1 MTVVAF
7 ILLALM
13 LGIYVLLDGY
23 DLGVGMMHLYVAR
36 NEREREATMASI
48 GPFWNGNEV
57 WLIAAG
63 GTLFGL
69 FPLVYASS
77 FSGFYL
83 PFMVV
88 LWLLMFRGIA
98 LELRGHLASPL
109 WHQFFDVTFTVAS
122 GLLALLFGVALGN
135 IVRGVPLDAAHYFS
149 GTFAFLLNPYA
160 VGVGILAVLALA
172 LHGAAWV
179 AMRVDGAPAE
189 RATRAIRVLSP
200 AVVVLGAAITYATF
214 RVHSPWPNLL
224 TMPWIAVAPLASC
237 VGLIGIVTIREQP
250 RRTFAAST
258 LFLAGMLASASA
270 TVFPYLLPGFPLAEQ
285 GLSIYTVPVSPNA
298 LRTVLPIFI
307 VGLAIVG
314 AYRAFV
320 NRRLAR
326 GRGDR
331 PDVAQAPG
339 TTKGSPVTSH

>member
-1 MTVVAF
+1 VIVVAF
-7 ILLALM
+7 ILLVLM

-23 DLGVGMMHLYVAR
+23 DLGVGMMHLFVAR
-36 NEREREATMASI
+36 NERERAATMASI

-63 GTLFGL
+63 GALFGL
-69 FPLVYASS
+69 FPLVYASA

-98 LELRGHLASPL
+98 LELRGHVPSAL
-109 WHQFFDVTFTVAS
+109 WHQFFDVAFALAS

-135 IVRGVPLDAAHYFS
+135 VVRGVPLDASHYFT

-160 VGVGILAVLALA
+160 VGVGLLAVIALA

-179 AMRVDGAPAE
+179 AMRVEGAPAE
-189 RATRAIRVLSP
+189 RATRAMRVLFP
-200 AVVVLGAAITYATF
+200 TVVVLAAAITYATF

-224 TMPWIAVAPLASC
+224 AMPWIALAPLASC

-270 TVFPYLLPGFPLAEQ
+270 TVFPYLLPGFPSAEQ
-285 GLSIYTVPVSPNA
+285 GLSIYTIPVSPNVLA
-298 LRTVLPIFI
+298 TMLPILI

-320 NRRLAR
+320 SERLAR
-326 GRGDR
+326 GSADR
-331 PDVAQAPG
+331 PSVVQGP
-339 TTKGSPVTSH
+339 

>member
-1 MTVVAF
+1 MIELAF
-7 ILLALM
+7 IVLALM

-23 DLGVGMMHLYVAR
+23 DLGVGMIHLFVAR
-36 NEREREATMASI
+36 NDDERAATIASI

-63 GTLFGL
+63 GTLFAF

-98 LELRGHLASPL
+98 LELRGHFRNEL
-109 WHQFFDVTFTVAS
+109 WHQFFDLTFSVAS
-122 GLLALLFGVALGN
+122 GLLVLLYGVALGN
-135 IVRGVPLDAAHYFS
+135 VVRGVPLNASHYFE

-160 VGVGILAVLALA
+160 VGIGLLAIIALA
-172 LHGAAWV
+172 LHGSAWV
-179 AMRVDGAPAE
+179 AMRVEGAPAR
-189 RATRAIRVLSP
+189 RAAQAMQILWPTVAVL
-200 AVVVLGAAITYATF
+200 AAAMTYGTL
-214 RVHSPWPNLL
+214 RVHSPWPNLQA
-224 TMPWIAVAPLASC
+224 MPWIALAPLASC
-237 VGLIGIVTIREQP
+237 AGLIGIVTIREQP

-270 TVFPYLLPGFPLAEQ
+270 TLFPYLLPGFPSADR
-285 GLSIYTVPVSPNA
+285 GLSIYTIPVSPN
-298 LRTVLPIFI
+298 VLATMLPVVV

-320 NRRLAR
+320 TERLAR
-326 GRGDR
+326 WSADR
-331 PDVAQAPG
+331 
-339 TTKGSPVTSH
+339 